1 MAMQA
6 LLPRGTR
13 SATAAPNWDDFR
25 DDEIYSAGVLQ
36 HGGQSEMTLFT
47 VPKGQAIPYLK
58 GSSITVS
65 SNGWQSTY
73 SDLTTNLAKAGE
85 LGSAIG
91 DIAVRTI
98 YATIEQANYSSS
110 TGLFSTTS
118 GAAPWDVQDILAKTY
133 LKLKVGGKTYIQ
145 GQLFRFPAG
154 GGAVGSVSTT
164 QTDSAMGVVGNGVP
178 GRGRPLRAPIVIERT
193 DTLEAIIG
201 VAPNSSLSF
210 STTTGTGQPTLV
222 WINLA
227 SNVSGDVR

>member
-1 MAMQA
+1 MSMQA
-6 LLPRGTR
+6 LIPRGTR

-47 VPKGQAIPYLK
+47 VPKGQATPFLR
-58 GSSITVS
+58 GSGITVTT
-65 SNGWQSTY
+65 NGWQATY

-98 YATIEQANYSSS
+98 YATLEQAPYSSS
-110 TGLFSTTS
+110 TGAFSTTS
-118 GAAPWDVQDILAKTY
+118 GAAPWDVQDILAKCY
-133 LKLKVGGKTYIQ
+133 FKMKVGGKVYIQ

-164 QTDSAMGVVGNGVP
+164 QTGVSMGVVGNGVP

-193 DTLEAIIG
+193 DTVEAIVG
-201 VAPNSSLSF
+201 VAPNSALAL
-210 STTTGTGQPTLV
+210 STTTGTGQPTLI